1 MNKIKLF
8 FKNNTINFKRKTFYL
23 DFLFLFICVWTLI
36 TSGAEVQNYLF
47 KFIDSDSST
56 LYGSAFE
63 EAIAKAQK
71 LNEYIFSSYSI
82 LNGYSYL
89 AALLIVS
96 SSFFGRSS
104 IQILLICTISS
115 FFFLTI
121 TDLAFYTSENLF
133 TTDVIIQSII
143 ANALGSPIIACYI
156 IALFYIKKSIF
167 NLVNINIIIR
177 YAVSYFIYFSMCLTI
192 SILTYYIVSFFY
204 RPTSVNFSVSASGD
218 LSGNYFPPRNNIR
231 IKNDDI
237 NIKNDSFSLLG
248 KPTKIEEPIDIFGN
262 IESIK
267 SDMNQKETY
276 SLSILPLLNCVD
288 GFSIN
293 KQPHNSL
300 VYNKINNFT
309 IKPSEQM
316 SNVSIVKQSGYI
328 KTSDEIVNSFSIKK
342 NKTEQYDITKINKG
356 GFLSYYPSDS
366 KAGFYIA
373 TPITE
378 FENNHV
384 KKTIKYEI
392 FLDDVRKTITVDV
405 KKLRSINKN
414 NSIKCNIAIYQNND
428 DNITINADE
437 SVYVGLLVMLEKD
450 SKDEFYSFIKK
461 DSNQINITGDLL
473 YFNINNVSQNNLKA
487 NYIKDGYLSGFILHS
502 FDTLSLDGKKTDSN
516 LMDNIIAIGD
526 DIYAYT
532 AQNGSLII
540 HGKATVFYINRI
552 RQNKT
557 LWELSSESSII
568 LTGLGG
574 LLFSILCFGSSKI
587 VRILRK
593 NENINVF

>member
-8 FKNNTINFKRKTFYL
+8 FQNNTINFKRKTLYI
-23 DFLFLFICVWTLI
+23 DFLFVYICVWTLI

-63 EAIAKAQK
+63 EAIAKIPK
-71 LNEYIFSSYSI
+71 LNEYIFNNYNI

-89 AALLIVS
+89 AAILIVA
-96 SSFFGRSS
+96 SSFFGRSA

-133 TTDVIIQSII
+133 TSDIIIQSII

-167 NLVNINIIIR
+167 NLVNTNITIR
-177 YAVSYFIYFSMCLTI
+177 YVISYFIYFSICLTI
-192 SILTYYIVSFFY
+192 NILTYYIVSFFY
-204 RPTSVNFSVSASGD
+204 RPTSVNFSVSVSGD
-218 LSGNYFPPRNNIR
+218 LSGNYFPPRNNVR
-231 IKNDDI
+231 IKNDNI
-237 NIKNDSFSLLG
+237 NIENDNFSLLG
-248 KPTKIEEPIDIFGN
+248 KPTKIEEPINIFGN
-262 IESIK
+262 VESIK
-267 SDMNQKETY
+267 SDMNYKETY
-276 SLSILPLLNCVD
+276 TLSILPLLNCVD

-293 KQPHNSL
+293 KNPHNPL
-300 VYNKINNFT
+300 VYNKINNFS

-328 KTSDEIVNSFSIKK
+328 KTSDEMVNSFSMKK
-342 NKTEQYDITKINKG
+342 NKTEQYDITKINMG
-356 GFLSYYPSDS
+356 GMLSYYPSDS

-392 FLDDVRKTITVDV
+392 FLDNVKKIITVDV
-405 KKLRSINKN
+405 KRLRSINQ
-414 NSIKCNIAIYQNND
+414 NSPIKCNIATYQNND

-437 SVYVGLLVMLEKD
+437 SIYVGLLIMLEKD
-450 SKDEFYSFIKK
+450 IKDEFYSFIKK

-473 YFNINNVSQNNLKA
+473 YFKIDNVSQNNLKA
-487 NYIKDGYLSGFILHS
+487 NYINNGYLSGFTLHS
-502 FDTLSLDGKKTDSN
+502 FDTLSLDGKKIDSN

-574 LLFSILCFGSSKI
+574 LLFSILCFGSRKI
-587 VRILRK
+587 ARILRK
-593 NENINVF
+593 NEKINIF